1 MAESDSPPF
10 PLVALRAL
18 ANANNRWVALML
30 DTDPASPDTGSV
42 LRQLFANADFL
53 NAISP
58 LDCVVAPGASVP
70 ASDVLACMPHTRVM
84 FALDA
89 VNGGPGARVSAL
101 TLQQRGYRV
110 IMTTADAATMRPVS
124 IDRTQ
129 VQHDGTTRTHLLAL
143 LGLLAR
149 DADARELETQLK
161 QDPGL
166 SYHLLR
172 LVNSAAFAPSSPIN
186 SFGQAINLLGR
197 RQLQRWLQLLM
208 YARQQQDG
216 RPNPLLPI
224 AALRGA
230 HMEALCQQQGGGRD
244 EQELAFM
251 VGVFS
256 LLDVLLGMT
265 MEEIVGALNL
275 MPAAVSALLK
285 RAGALGQ
292 LLRMVE
298 SGASGAQLDIAGID
312 ARQWWHS
319 QVQAYAW
326 AIKVSRNL

>member
-30 DTDPASPDTGSV
+30 DTDPADADTCTI
-42 LRQLFANADFL
+42 LRQLFTKPDFL
-53 NAISP
+53 SAITP
-58 LDCVVAPGASVP
+58 LDCVVAPGPTVP
-70 ASDVLACMPHTRVM
+70 ATDVLDCMPHARVM

-89 VNGGPGARVSAL
+89 VNGGPAARVSAL

-124 IDRTQ
+124 IDRTR
-129 VQHDGTTRTHLLAL
+129 VQHDGTTRGHLLAL

-149 DADARELETQLK
+149 DADARDLETQLK
-161 QDPGL
+161 QDPAL

-172 LVNSAAFAPSSPIN
+172 LVNSAAFAPNSPIS

-197 RQLQRWLQLLM
+197 RQLQRWLQLLL

-224 AALRGA
+224 AALRAA

-244 EQELAFM
+244 EQDQAFM

-265 MEEIVGALNL
+265 MDEIVGALNL
-275 MPAAVSALLK
+275 TPAAASALLK
-285 RAGALGQ
+285 RAGPLGQ

-298 SGASGAQLDIAGID
+298 TGATSAQLNIAGID
-312 ARQWWHS
+312 AQQWWHS